1 MVKTLRG
8 FAITSRSYG
17 FNTMTINNISDEPLK
32 VKHWNNPDKSEK
44 RIDYVLSLFQDQHW
58 IQLGH
63 EIDQQGN
70 VRLVEKYNCR
80 MP

>member
-1 MVKTLRG
+1 
-8 FAITSRSYG
+8 
-17 FNTMTINNISDEPLK
+17 MTINNISDEPLK

-44 RIDYVLSLFQDQHW
+44 RIDYVLSLFQDKHW

-80 MP
+80 MS